1 MLALENPKPEAIAFQ
16 KLMIETNNI
25 LNQQARLKHDY
36 FSKRVGILLE
46 DDVADALCYCSKGTP
61 FEGTI
66 IKVSGQKFP
75 DIIANKLY
83 GVEVKSTKGI
93 IGHLPVVAYWKQ
105 LEYKILREYI

>member
-1 MLALENPKPEAIAFQ
+1 MLASENPKPEAIAFQ

-36 FSKRVGILLE
+36 FSKRVGVLLE

-66 IKVSGQKFP
+66 IKVSGQKF
-75 DIIANKLY
+75 L
-83 GVEVKSTKGI
+83 
-93 IGHLPVVAYWKQ
+93 
-105 LEYKILREYI
+105 

>member
-1 MLALENPKPEAIAFQ
+1 MLASENPKPEAIAFQ

-46 DDVADALCYCSKGTP
+46 DDVADVLCYCSKGTP

-66 IKVSGQKFP
+66 IKVSGQNFLILLP
-75 DIIANKLY
+75 INFMALKLK
-83 GVEVKSTKGI
+83 VLKVI

-105 LEYKILREYI
+105 LEYKILREYT